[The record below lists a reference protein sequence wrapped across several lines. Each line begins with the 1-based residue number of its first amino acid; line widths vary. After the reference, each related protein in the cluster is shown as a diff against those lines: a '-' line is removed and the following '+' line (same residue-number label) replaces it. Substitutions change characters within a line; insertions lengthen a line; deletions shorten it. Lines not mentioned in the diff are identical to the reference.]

1 MFDLGEIKQHLFIV
15 MGYEHYNPLGV
26 IRSLGEND
34 ILPIVIVLKGK
45 THVASSS
52 KYIRK
57 VHRVKDN
64 DEAYKVL
71 IQYYGQEQKKPFI
84 IPCDDNITEYLDRRY
99 DEIKDKF
106 YFSNAGEQG
115 RITYFQNKDI
125 TNKVAQKYGL
135 MVPASWIIRNKIIP
149 NGIKYPIITKP
160 LTSYPGWKEDYYI
173 CKDEEELENAINV
186 IRAGDILA
194 QHYIRKKA
202 ESCMDGVSFNNGNN
216 IFIANYSVSGYVLDD
231 YYSLKNIHN
240 ELQNHDLLNKIEQ
253 IFKEIKY
260 EGIFSVDFL
269 IGLED
274 DIEYFLEINYRN
286 SAYSYAATKMGIN
299 LPLIWASC
307 IKNGVLPEGCRKRIP
322 KDYISLAEEA
332 DFEHRV
338 IRLHKIS
345 IREWFQDIKSADC
358 LLLWEK
364 HDIRPAIET
373 WIKKSIKFVLQKM
386 YGKR

>member
-125 TNKVAQKYGL
+125 TNKVWSDG
-135 MVPASWIIRNKIIP
+135 S
-149 NGIKYPIITKP
+149 GI
-160 LTSYPGWKEDYYI
+160 
-173 CKDEEELENAINV
+173 
-186 IRAGDILA
+186 
-194 QHYIRKKA
+194 
-202 ESCMDGVSFNNGNN
+202 MDN
-216 IFIANYSVSGYVLDD
+216 
-231 YYSLKNIHN
+231 
-240 ELQNHDLLNKIEQ
+240 
-253 IFKEIKY
+253 
-260 EGIFSVDFL
+260 
-269 IGLED
+269 
-274 DIEYFLEINYRN
+274 
-286 SAYSYAATKMGIN
+286 
-299 LPLIWASC
+299 
-307 IKNGVLPEGCRKRIP
+307 
-322 KDYISLAEEA
+322 
-332 DFEHRV
+332 
-338 IRLHKIS
+338 
-345 IREWFQDIKSADC
+345 
-358 LLLWEK
+358 
-364 HDIRPAIET
+364 
-373 WIKKSIKFVLQKM
+373 
-386 YGKR
+386 